1 MTTSAGTRPRYEMVN
16 VQPGYVIVERERF
29 SGAARSYFSGEP
41 VPPKEEYTEG
51 KQVWS
56 FSGMAKSFQFDI
68 RDTSTGTVTSFREL
82 LGLLYYGCC
91 KEESDI
97 HRLGAL
103 AHELDI
109 SGSHGLLLIFQSL
122 ECASSSGLLS
132 PALGQELT
140 ALMAYNACHVTHLL
154 GRRLFSSWVHVRLP
168 YGLAP
173 FQRPSSLRW
182 AASHSVALRKVGFS
196 FTWPRSARARRA
208 KSTSAW

>member
-1 MTTSAGTRPRYEMVN
+1 MVN

-56 FSGMAKSFQFDI
+56 FSGMAQSFQFDI
-68 RDTSTGTVTSFREL
+68 RDTSTGTVTPFREL

-109 SGSHGLLLIFQSL
+109 SVYIAITYEAPDGSRLNISMEKIQILNQLFNERLKSPGKKILILPDFFDLYKEVSHGQITIDFGLTSL
-122 ECASSSGLLS
+122 E
-132 PALGQELT
+132 
-140 ALMAYNACHVTHLL
+140 
-154 GRRLFSSWVHVRLP
+154 
-168 YGLAP
+168 
-173 FQRPSSLRW
+173 
-182 AASHSVALRKVGFS
+182 
-196 FTWPRSARARRA
+196 
-208 KSTSAW
+208 